1 MLTVFAGQYGM
12 SSDRIINIIDIQSLF
27 KGKDIQT
34 YEHSSIIPQ
43 GLKVSVVNNDLIIG
57 WDSSSALT
65 YLTISQQHNIS
76 LIQK

>member
-12 SSDRIINIIDIQSLF
+12 SSDRIITIIDIQSLF
-27 KGKDIQT
+27 KGKDIKS
-34 YEHSSIIPQ
+34 YEYSSTIPQ
-43 GLKVSVVNNDLIIG
+43 GLKVSVVNNDLIIR

-65 YLTISQQHNIS
+65 YLTISQQNNTT